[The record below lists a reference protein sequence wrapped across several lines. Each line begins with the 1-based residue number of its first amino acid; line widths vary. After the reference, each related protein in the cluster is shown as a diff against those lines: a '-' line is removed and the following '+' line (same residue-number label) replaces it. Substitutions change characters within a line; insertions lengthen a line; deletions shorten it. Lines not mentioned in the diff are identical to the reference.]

1 MGRSICAGCLVYDQL
16 DFYQPNS
23 FVRISGV
30 LSTDLS
36 VSIFFNNTMFSWPLI
51 SGLNVPDSLI
61 ASGFIYFNEFVPSFY
76 SVRFFP
82 NLVGFWRLVFND
94 LKLGIEIVKEFDVN
108 SKQSVSQ
115 SSGLNASFVKP

>member
-1 MGRSICAGCLVYDQL
+1 
-16 DFYQPNS
+16 
-23 FVRISGV
+23 
-30 LSTDLS
+30 
-36 VSIFFNNTMFSWPLI
+36 MFSWPLI